1 MRSVLVRRAPS
12 PVVAR
17 VSLAATAWAVGL
29 LAWDHLWGND
39 RGPGDS
45 FPVDPAAFLVT
56 LGLVLVAGAV
66 VFGVTVPRALHGSTT
81 IQRAALVHSGVAVV
95 LAPVAAWLG
104 FPVMVAGGGIALGL
118 RARAGES
125 RGVATVAVALG
136 LLAIVVATLA
146 MAFPATG
153 ED

>member
-1 MRSVLVRRAPS
+1 MRSVLARRAPS

-17 VSLAATAWAVGL
+17 ASLAATAWAVGL

-56 LGLVLVAGAV
+56 
-66 VFGVTVPRALHGSTT
+66 
-81 IQRAALVHSGVAVV
+81 
-95 LAPVAAWLG
+95 
-104 FPVMVAGGGIALGL
+104 
-118 RARAGES
+118 

-146 MAFPATG
+146 TAFPATG